1 MKPLSNYILHV
12 ATQAWPFK
20 SRMLSVL
27 FACFLLKVNIWPSVL
42 WNISDTCSA
51 KKQALKESVLPFL
64 YLSCTYIYIY
74 QANTCV
80 FALFAEN
87 VNDHADENE
96 LFFFLKKTWGC
107 TLSSLATVQISMM
120 AVGSSSPRL
129 LALLQYSH
137 KCPTVAPVN
146 TSLGFFLPL
155 RAVNEL
161 LLLCRLRTSSMK
173 TSLSW
178 VSTFLGLFLNIHI
191 SPPTTC

>member
-27 FACFLLKVNIWPSVL
+27 FACFLLKVKIWPSVP
-42 WNISDTCSA
+42 WNISNTCSA
-51 KKQALKESVLPFL
+51 KKQALKES
-64 YLSCTYIYIY
+64 YLFFILVVYIEIYISSEY
-74 QANTCV
+74 LCV
-80 FALFAEN
+80 CTICRECKWSCGWKWA
-87 VNDHADENE
+87 
-96 LFFFLKKTWGC
+96 FFFLKKTWGC
-107 TLSSLATVQISMM
+107 TLSSLATVQILMM

-155 RAVNEL
+155 R
-161 LLLCRLRTSSMK
+161 LCCKWLAFIM
-173 TSLSW
+173 
-178 VSTFLGLFLNIHI
+178 
-191 SPPTTC
+191 SPANL